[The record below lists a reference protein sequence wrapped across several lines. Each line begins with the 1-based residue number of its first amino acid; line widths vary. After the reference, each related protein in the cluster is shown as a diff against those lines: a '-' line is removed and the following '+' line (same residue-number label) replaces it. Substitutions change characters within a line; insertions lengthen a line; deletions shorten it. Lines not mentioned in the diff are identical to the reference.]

1 MRVKTLLLA
10 FLLAAGLPASAL
22 SQSRPVSIVLP
33 VPSTW
38 VSQSSGTLVVLH
50 VANDGVI
57 QGAFSSTACGPMAT
71 RVIGKVV
78 SQTITFA
85 TTLASCNRIMAWRGK
100 VSEKAIAT
108 GVTTISVRADGTVL
122 STGPNGDLFARTR

>member
-1 MRVKTLLLA
+1 MRVKTLLFA

-38 VSQSSGTLVVLH
+38 VSQSSGTLLVVH
-50 VANDGVI
+50 IASDGVI
-57 QGAFSSTACGPMAT
+57 QGAFTSTVCGPMVT
-71 RVIGKVV
+71 RIVGKVV

-100 VSEKAIAT
+100 VSDKAIAT
-108 GVTTISVRADGTVL
+108 GVTTISVRQDGTV
-122 STGPNGDLFARTR
+122 SSAGPNGDLFARTR

>member
-1 MRVKTLLLA
+1 MRVKTLLFA
-10 FLLAAGLPASAL
+10 FLVAAGLPASAL

-38 VSQSSGTLVVLH
+38 VSQSSETLVVLH

-57 QGAFSSTACGPMAT
+57 QGAFSSNACGPMAT

-100 VSEKAIAT
+100 VSDKAIAT
-108 GVTTISVRADGTVL
+108 GVTTISVRQDGTVL